1 MSASAV
7 TLDDQT
13 LLALYTTFQGKRRSL
28 GQLYPQAR
36 YDDFVD
42 RGRYQGSAM
51 PVVLIA
57 GEHIVAATNTINR
70 FNYDLHSITAW
81 SKVFDSITEDEKM
94 QALFEFVFSI
104 ASTSL
109 SAPYSIKQ
117 LFIRSIYE
125 ISHQTNRFHDANWK
139 EASLTKQTN
148 FDDAQRVA
156 KRFVSWP
163 ALCSALSLLNDENF
177 TTTSD
182 NYRNRLNHG
191 FPPRIEV
198 GHAITVQRDP
208 GAASSYVIG
217 HAPPLLIA
225 DVIPLLG
232 AQYDAALNCFD
243 AYIELVKEQYK
254 LWPAA

>member
-156 KRFVSWP
+156 KRFV
-163 ALCSALSLLNDENF
+163 
-177 TTTSD
+177 
-182 NYRNRLNHG
+182 
-191 FPPRIEV
+191 
-198 GHAITVQRDP
+198 
-208 GAASSYVIG
+208 
-217 HAPPLLIA
+217 
-225 DVIPLLG
+225 
-232 AQYDAALNCFD
+232 
-243 AYIELVKEQYK
+243 
-254 LWPAA
+254 